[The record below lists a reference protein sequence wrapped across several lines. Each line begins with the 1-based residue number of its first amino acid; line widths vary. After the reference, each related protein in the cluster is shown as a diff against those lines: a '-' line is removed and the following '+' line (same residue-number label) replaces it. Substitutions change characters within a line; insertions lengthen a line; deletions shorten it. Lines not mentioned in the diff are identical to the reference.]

1 MKGVLRL
8 RGFGIIFLMFLLLLL
23 FFMVK
28 GFSLGLVKVLNKQIM
43 SLDFSG
49 LNSSMNFFGC
59 YVWLL
64 RKCKKN
70 WEIF

>member
-1 MKGVLRL
+1 MKGVLGL
-8 RGFGIIFLMFLLLLL
+8 RGFGIIFFYYYY

-28 GFSLGLVKVLNKQIM
+28 GFSLGLVKVLSKQIM

-64 RKCKKN
+64 GKCKKN